1 MTYRDIVLKL
11 LKTRDDLVCIEQHLI
26 SDFKEN
32 SNTGENFSDW
42 CDLHGIDYIKIE
54 QEQPAKVHLKKKF
67 NYENN

>member
-1 MTYRDIVLKL
+1 MTYKDIVLKL

-32 SNTGENFSDW
+32 SNTGESFSDW

-54 QEQPAKVHLKKKF
+54 QEQPTKVHLKKKF

>member
-11 LKTRDDLVCIEQHLI
+11 LKTRDNLVCIEQHLI

-32 SNTGENFSDW
+32 SNSEDDFSDW
-42 CDLHGIDYIKIE
+42 CELHGIDYIIIE
-54 QEQPAKVHLKKKF
+54 QDHPAKVHLKKKF